1 MTQIIGFHP
10 IPKQLIGSSTE
21 TILNWARKILLGQ
34 EPNLKKSDI
43 TAIREG
49 KISKIFLEPKIPG
62 TYLPDGTFI
71 KAYDYK
77 PTIGEDF
84 EKADQV
90 WEKEE
95 ELDTWAEEENKIFT
109 KQSKNKIRDLW
120 EHGKRIV
127 EFSDKMK
134 IPLQKIYEKLEQR
147 GTNDAYTAMKHEY
160 CVLLY
165 QWKKD
170 LNESDPVLSLTWKKI
185 AHIVMFGK
193 PDNSLKDHILKFIIT
208 YPLNVLTSPEVAL
221 LLQENLQR
229 EEYSKKFSETEQIEI
244 LNIRNRLK
252 SKEQIEI
259 TELEK
264 IVNIIKKKKPI

>member
-1 MTQIIGFHP
+1 MTQIIGYHP
-10 IPKQLIGSSTE
+10 IPKQLIGSSNE
-21 TILNWARKILLGQ
+21 TILNWARKILLAQ

-49 KISKIFLEPKIPG
+49 KLSKIFLEPKIPG
-62 TYLPDGTFI
+62 TYLLNGTFI
-71 KAYDYK
+71 KAYDYR

-95 ELDTWAEEENKIFT
+95 ELDTWADEENKIFT

-120 EHGKRIV
+120 EHGKRII

-134 IPLQKIYEKLEQR
+134 IPIQKIYQKLEQR
-147 GTNDAYTAMKHEY
+147 GTNNTYTVMKHEY

-170 LNESDPVLSLTWKKI
+170 LKESDPVLSLTWKKI

-193 PDNSLKDHILKFIIT
+193 SDDSIKEYVISLIT
-208 YPLNVLTSPEVAL
+208 SFPLNLLTSPEVAL

-229 EEYSKKFSETEQIEI
+229 EEYSEKYLETEQMVI
-244 LNIRNRLK
+244 LNIRNKLK
-252 SKEQIEI
+252 FKQNIEI
-259 TELEK
+259 DELEQVVK
-264 IVNIIKKKKPI
+264 IIKKKKPI